1 MGGGGV
7 VDFGDV
13 EVVVVEPAPLG
24 VGKRGWV
31 DAGFARCGRV
41 DVNGM
46 CARRRSGCRPV
57 VL

>member
-1 MGGGGV
+1 V